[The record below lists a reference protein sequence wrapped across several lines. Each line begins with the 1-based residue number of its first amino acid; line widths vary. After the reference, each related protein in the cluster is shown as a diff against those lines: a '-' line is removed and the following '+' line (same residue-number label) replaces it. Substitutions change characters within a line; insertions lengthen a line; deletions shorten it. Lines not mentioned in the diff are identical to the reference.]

1 MLLIGAVAID
11 AAGRLS
17 IRNFLQSGGLGE
29 KDPKAVTIAVET
41 EDWSLRFAI
50 PDGKPSF
57 AREYKI
63 DSKGRVA
70 IPPEWRRLLGDV
82 FYVIIENGEPILVSL
97 RDKDELDALFK
108 SGEWVKNS
116 EKDE

>member
-1 MLLIGAVAID
+1 MLLIGVAATD
-11 AAGRLS
+11 AAGRLT
-17 IRNFLQSGGLGE
+17 IKNFLQSGGLGE

-63 DSKGRVA
+63 DSKGRVF
-70 IPPEWRRLLGDV
+70 IPPEWRRLLGET
-82 FYVIIENGEPILVSL
+82 FYEIVKDGEPILIST
-97 RDKDELDALFK
+97 RNRDELDALFK
-108 SGEWVKNS
+108 SGEWMRNS
-116 EKDE
+116 DKDE